1 VPGGKA
7 MRTGATC
14 FIGILVIVA
23 SLVAAPVPAYSLD
36 DVVGWEGTAWGMT
49 ESEVTKSMASRGFN
63 LVAGPPRLGG
73 PSGGDIPLQTK
84 VDIDGNT
91 YDVAFR
97 FSDRTR
103 GLTEVLI
110 GTVAGSPDHAVAL
123 HDSLLRALTAQYGPA
138 TGAESRHST
147 TSLTRWMFK
156 TTTIVLHR
164 DTGTAVRGRHL
175 GHVSIVYL
183 PTTRSDQREPD
194 EGILL
199 LLMLQMLGKGRR

>member
-1 VPGGKA
+1 MK
-7 MRTGATC
+7 TGEVY
-14 FIGILVIVA
+14 FIGILVVAA
-23 SLVAAPVPAYSLD
+23 SLVAGPVSGYSLD
-36 DVVGWEGTAWGMT
+36 DVVGWECTAWGMT
-49 ESEVTKSMASRGFN
+49 ESEVTKSIASRGFQP
-63 LVAGPPRLGG
+63 VAGAPRLGG
-73 PSGGDIPLQTK
+73 PSEGAIPLQTK
-84 VDIDGNT
+84 IDIDGNT

-110 GTVAGSPDHAVAL
+110 GTVAGSADHAGGL

-147 TSLTRWMFK
+147 TSLTRWMFR

-164 DTGTAVRGRHL
+164 DTGTDVRGRRL
-175 GHVSIVYL
+175 SRVFIVYL
-183 PTTRSDQREPD
+183 PTRPDQREPD
-194 EGILL
+194 EGIPL

>member
-1 VPGGKA
+1 MRGGKA
-7 MRTGATC
+7 MRTRAMC
-14 FIGILVIVA
+14 FIGSLVIAA
-23 SLVAAPVPAYSLD
+23 SLVAAPAPGYSLD

-49 ESEVTKSMASRGFN
+49 ESEVTKSMASHGFRP
-63 LVAGPPRLGG
+63 VAGPPRLAG
-73 PSGGDIPLQTK
+73 PSEGPIPLQTK
-84 VDIDGNT
+84 VDIDGNP

-103 GLTEVLI
+103 GLTAVLI

-138 TGAESRHST
+138 TGAESRHGT

-164 DTGTAVRGRHL
+164 DADTDVRGRRL
-175 GHVSIVYL
+175 GHVSIAYL
-183 PTTRSDQREPD
+183 PTRSDQREPD
-194 EGILL
+194 EGIPL
-199 LLMLQMLGKGRR
+199 LLMLQILGKGRR

>member
-1 VPGGKA
+1 
-7 MRTGATC
+7 MRTGAMC
-14 FIGILVIVA
+14 FIGSLVIVA
-23 SLVAAPVPAYSLD
+23 SLVAAPMPAYSLD
-36 DVVGWEGTAWGMT
+36 DIVGWEGTTWGMT
-49 ESEVTKSMASRGFN
+49 ESEVTKSMVSRGFN
-63 LVAGPPRLGG
+63 PVAGPPRHGG
-73 PSGGDIPLQTK
+73 PFEGDIPLRRK

-110 GTVAGSPDHAVAL
+110 GTVTDSPDHAVVL
-123 HDSLLRALTAQYGPA
+123 HDSLLHALTAQYGPA
-138 TGAESRHST
+138 TGTESRHGT
-147 TSLTRWMFK
+147 TSLTRWIFK
-156 TTTIVLHR
+156 TTTIALHR

-175 GHVSIVYL
+175 SQVSIVYL

>member
-1 VPGGKA
+1 

-63 LVAGPPRLGG
+63 PVAGPPWLGG
-73 PSGGDIPLQTK
+73 PSEGDIPLQTK

-103 GLTEVLI
+103 GLTAVLI
-110 GTVAGSPDHAVAL
+110 GTVAGSPDHAVAR

-147 TSLTRWMFK
+147 TSLTRWIFK
-156 TTTIVLHR
+156 TTTIALHR

-175 GHVSIVYL
+175 LQVSIVYL

-199 LLMLQMLGKGRR
+199 LLMLQMLGIGRR

>member
-1 VPGGKA
+1 MPGGKA

-63 LVAGPPRLGG
+63 PVAGPRRLGG
-73 PSGGDIPLQTK
+73 PSEGDIPLQTK

-103 GLTEVLI
+103 GLTAVLI

-138 TGAESRHST
+138 SGAESRHST
-147 TSLTRWMFK
+147 TSLTRWIFK
-156 TTTIVLHR
+156 TTTIALHR

-175 GHVSIVYL
+175 SQVSIVYL

>member
-1 VPGGKA
+1 MPGGNA

-14 FIGILVIVA
+14 FIAILVIIA
-23 SLVAAPVPAYSLD
+23 SLVAAPVPGYSLD

-49 ESEVTKSMASRGFN
+49 ESEVTKSMASRGFHP
-63 LVAGPPRLGG
+63 VAGPPRLGG
-73 PSGGDIPLQTK
+73 PSEGPIPLQTK

-138 TGAESRHST
+138 TGAESRLST

-164 DTGTAVRGRHL
+164 DTGTDVRGRRL
-175 GHVSIVYL
+175 SHVSIAYL
-183 PTTRSDQREPD
+183 PTRSDQREPD
-194 EGILL
+194 EGIPL

>member
-1 VPGGKA
+1 MPVGKA
-7 MRTGATC
+7 MRAGAMC
-14 FIGILVIVA
+14 FIGILEIAA
-23 SLVAAPVPAYSLD
+23 SLVAAPVPGYSLD

-49 ESEVTKSMASRGFN
+49 ESEVTKSMAARGFHP
-63 LVAGPPRLGG
+63 VAGSPRLGG
-73 PSGGDIPLQTK
+73 PSEGPIPLQTK

-103 GLTEVLI
+103 GLTAVLI
-110 GTVAGSPDHAVAL
+110 GTLAGSPDHAVAL

-164 DTGTAVRGRHL
+164 DTGTDVRGRRL
-175 GHVSIVYL
+175 SHVSIAYL
-183 PTTRSDQREPD
+183 PTRSDQREPD
-194 EGILL
+194 EGIPL